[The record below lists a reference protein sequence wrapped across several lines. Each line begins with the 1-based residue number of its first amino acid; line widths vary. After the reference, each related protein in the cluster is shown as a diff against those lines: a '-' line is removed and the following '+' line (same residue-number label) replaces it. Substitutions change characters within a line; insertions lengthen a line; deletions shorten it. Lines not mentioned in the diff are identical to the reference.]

1 LLQPAGRSAR
11 HDRWQ
16 PCVGIKLMYKS
27 DRSEIIWTDGDIV
40 TIKKTS
46 SAEIGWAVDLAAH
59 TGLRLGDLLRLP
71 WSCVGSD
78 AIVIATGKSGHR
90 REAIVPLYDALKAVL
105 ASIPR
110 RSPIILTNTRSRP
123 WSRDGFSSV
132 FSKAKIAAGMHDVD
146 LHFHDLRG
154 TAATRFYVAG
164 LSERVVA
171 EIMGWSEDHVGKIIR
186 KYVDRAAATR
196 AVIRQLNARGDG
208 NGK

>member
-1 LLQPAGRSAR
+1 MEANVDPLFRGPDWMPITPKRGSFLHADS
-11 HDRWQ
+11 H
-16 PCVGIKLMYKS
+16 CVGIKLMYKS

-123 WSRDGFSSV
+123 
-132 FSKAKIAAGMHDVD
+132 
-146 LHFHDLRG
+146 
-154 TAATRFYVAG
+154 
-164 LSERVVA
+164 
-171 EIMGWSEDHVGKIIR
+171 
-186 KYVDRAAATR
+186 
-196 AVIRQLNARGDG
+196 
-208 NGK
+208 